1 MDHIYSIGEVGRM
14 LGVRP
19 YRISYAIDTGQLP
32 EAPFHFLHKRC
43 FTEADVQ
50 GIARYF
56 GVENDIEDAALKTA
70 RKETR

>member
-1 MDHIYSIGEVGRM
+1 MNHIYSIGEVGRM

-50 GIARYF
+50 GIARFF
-56 GVENDIEDAALKTA
+56 GIESQIRLNTQKENNDI
-70 RKETR
+70 

>member
-1 MDHIYSIGEVGRM
+1 MDQIYSIGEVGRM

-32 EAPFHFLHKRC
+32 DAPFRFLHKRC

-50 GIARYF
+50 GIARFF
-56 GVENDIEDAALKTA
+56 GIETPIRLNTQKENNDI
-70 RKETR
+70 

>member
-32 EAPFHFLHKRC
+32 EAPFRFLHKRC
-43 FTEADVQ
+43 FTDADIQ
-50 GIARYF
+50 GIARF
-56 GVENDIEDAALKTA
+56 FRKEAELSLNTQKENNDI
-70 RKETR
+70 

>member
-32 EAPFHFLHKRC
+32 EAPFRFLHKRC
-43 FTEADVQ
+43 FTEADVR
-50 GIARYF
+50 GIARFF
-56 GVENDIEDAALKTA
+56 GVETHSTLNTQKENNDI
-70 RKETR
+70 

>member
-32 EAPFHFLHKRC
+32 EAPFRFLHKRC

-50 GIARYF
+50 GIARFF
-56 GVENDIEDAALKTA
+56 GIETVISLNTQRENNDI
-70 RKETR
+70 

>member
-32 EAPFHFLHKRC
+32 EAAFRFLHKRC
-43 FTEADVQ
+43 FTEADIQ
-50 GIARYF
+50 GIARFF
-56 GVENDIEDAALKTA
+56 GIEANIEINTDAQKGAQ
-70 RKETR
+70 